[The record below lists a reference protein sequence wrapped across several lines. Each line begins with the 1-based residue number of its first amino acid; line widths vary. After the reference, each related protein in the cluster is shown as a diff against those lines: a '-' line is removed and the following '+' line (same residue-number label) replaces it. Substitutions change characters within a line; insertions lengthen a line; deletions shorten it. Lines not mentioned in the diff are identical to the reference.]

1 MKFYDYMMYIIAFKS
16 ISLTKKEQHPL
27 VYPKGELAFPGVAM
41 GFVVS
46 GDSGAG
52 SGGGMLF
59 KALDALKSGKASGGK
74 PFIQKI

>member
-1 MKFYDYMMYIIAFKS
+1 
-16 ISLTKKEQHPL
+16 
-27 VYPKGELAFPGVAM
+27 M